1 MKTTDSNQKKQLTEL
16 SDEELKQ
23 VTGGASIDCSLP
35 ENKDKFQ
42 CSDKFK
48 GLDVVFQGVN
58 MNPNPVDFK
67 VITASRGW
75 DDVIE

>member
-1 MKTTDSNQKKQLTEL
+1 MKKTEKKQFTEL

-23 VTGGASIDCSLP
+23 VTGGAGIDCSLP

-48 GLDVVFQGVN
+48 DLDVILDLREISFDTQ
-58 MNPNPVDFK
+58 F
-67 VITASRGW
+67 ITASMGW

>member
-1 MKTTDSNQKKQLTEL
+1 MTKENKQFTEL

-42 CSDKFK
+42 CSDKLK
-48 GLDVVFQGVN
+48 GLGVTFPGVN
-58 MNPNPVDFK
+58 MSPNPVDFQ
-67 VITASRGW
+67 VITASFGRV
-75 DDVIE
+75 DVIE

>member
-1 MKTTDSNQKKQLTEL
+1 MAKEKKQFTEL

-42 CSDKFK
+42 CRVKLM
-48 GLDVVFQGVN
+48 GPDVTFQGETLSYN
-58 MNPNPVDFK
+58 IIYTCPTIIK
-67 VITASRGW
+67 
-75 DDVIE
+75 

>member
-1 MKTTDSNQKKQLTEL
+1 MAKEKKFREL

-48 GLDVVFQGVN
+48 RPTATFQGETWGAIFFN
-58 MNPNPVDFK
+58 DHLEF
-67 VITASRGW
+67 
-75 DDVIE
+75 E

>member
-1 MKTTDSNQKKQLTEL
+1 MAKEKKQFREL
-16 SDEELKQ
+16 SDEDLKQ

-48 GLDVVFQGVN
+48 RPTATFQGGNWGETWGVN
-58 MNPNPVDFK
+58 SFDAQS
-67 VITASRGW
+67 ITAAG
-75 DDVIE
+75 VIE

>member
-1 MKTTDSNQKKQLTEL
+1 MAKEKKFREL

-42 CSDKFK
+42 CRDKLMS
-48 GLDVVFQGVN
+48 LDVVSWSKILFDSQSIAATGE
-58 MNPNPVDFK
+58 
-67 VITASRGW
+67 
-75 DDVIE
+75 IE

>member
-1 MKTTDSNQKKQLTEL
+1 MTKENKQFTEL

-42 CSDKFK
+42 CRDKLR
-48 GLDVVFQGVN
+48 GLGGNLREISFDTHS
-58 MNPNPVDFK
+58 
-67 VITASRGW
+67 ITASFGCAG
-75 DDVIE
+75 VIE